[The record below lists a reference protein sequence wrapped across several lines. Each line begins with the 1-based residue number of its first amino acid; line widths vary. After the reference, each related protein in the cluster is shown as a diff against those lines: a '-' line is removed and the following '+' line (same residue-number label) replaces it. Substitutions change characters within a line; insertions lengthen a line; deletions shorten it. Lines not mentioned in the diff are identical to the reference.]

1 MAEFAYVAMAGP
13 EGYRALAQLREAALQ
28 AAAGNNEAALTLWD
42 QIGRDTAADPLFR
55 DLAALL
61 WAQNQVDR
69 GEPEAI
75 EAHLAGLVAPGN
87 PWRPLAQETQALLAL
102 RTGQDARARTLLK
115 QLNADPN
122 APPGIRARTGALL
135 TRLGDPP
142 PAAAD
147 AGIGE

>member
-1 MAEFAYVAMAGP
+1 M
-13 EGYRALAQLREAALQ
+13 
-28 AAAGNNEAALTLWD
+28 ALTLWD
-42 QIGRDTAADPLFR
+42 QIGQDSAADPLFR

-61 WAQNQVDR
+61 WAQNQVDK
-69 GEPEAI
+69 GEPQAI

-87 PWRPLAQETQALLAL
+87 PWRPLGQETQALLAL

-115 QLNADPN
+115 QLNADQN

-135 TRLGDPP
+135 SRLGDPP
-142 PAAAD
+142 PASAD